1 MKETDML
8 NAWLWEK
15 HRTELQ
21 WTRKR
26 VGVLPTKELAKM
38 YSVLLRWVD
47 AIVIHD
53 GYVLIIEAKIRPMP
67 GAIGQL
73 ELYEMLF
80 PETPEFQA
88 YKDWPI
94 KLILLCAMPDLS
106 MVQLCSQ
113 KGIEYEIFT
122 EEQVNKTRMGLFQ
135 PIV

>member
-106 MVQLCSQ
+106 MIQLCSQ
-113 KGIEYEIFT
+113 KGITYEIFT
-122 EEQVNKTRMGLFQ
+122 EEQVNKTRKGLFQ